1 MSNVEQGISNIKV
14 SKLPGRSLVVVADDF
29 GIGPATSRGILDLAA
44 TGRITGTVLLVNSP
58 YAEEAVRA
66 WRQAGADLEIG
77 WHPCLTMDPPVLPAT
92 QVPSLVGPDGCLWPL
107 GTFMR
112 RVFTGRIRADEV
124 EAELRAQLQRF
135 CDLVGRPPSLV
146 NSHQHVQLFHPVGDR
161 LQQILSEERPLPYL
175 RRIRE
180 PWSMIA
186 QIPGARI
193 KRTFLS
199 TLGRRDAKRQDDIG
213 FPGNDWLAGVT
224 DPPCVTDARFLVRWL
239 TRIPGDV
246 VELTCH
252 PGYWDP
258 SLIGRDCTAH
268 DGRLQRRVLEFQLL
282 RHASFQD
289 TCEQLGFTLV
299 SPSELIPHG
308 ARRQEYAA

>member
-1 MSNVEQGISNIKV
+1 MQGRDSEH
-14 SKLPGRSLVVVADDF
+14 GRNQPVRHLVVVADDF

-44 TGRITGTVLLVNSP
+44 KGLVTGTVLLVNSP

-66 WRQAGADLEIG
+66 WRQAGANLEIG
-77 WHPCLTMDPPVLPAT
+77 WHPCLTMDPPILPAK
-92 QVPSLVGPDGCLWPL
+92 QVPSLIGSDGCLWPL
-107 GTFMR
+107 GAFMR
-112 RVFTGRIRADEV
+112 RAFAGRIRADEV

-161 LQQILSEERPLPYL
+161 LLQILSEEQPLPYL

-180 PWSMIA
+180 PWKMIA
-186 QIPGARI
+186 QISGARI

-199 TLGRRDAKRQDDIG
+199 ALGRRDAKRQDYIG
-213 FPGNDWLAGVT
+213 FPGNDWLAGIT
-224 DPPCVTDARFLVRWL
+224 DPPCVADPHFLVRWL

-252 PGYWDP
+252 PGHWDP

-268 DGRLQRRVLEFQLL
+268 DGRLQRRVDELHLL
-282 RHASFQD
+282 RQPSFRE
-289 TCEQLGFTLV
+289 TFEQLGFTLV
-299 SPSELIPHG
+299 SPSELSRDV
-308 ARRQEYAA
+308 ARTQEYAA